1 MPKIKSN
8 RIAVYVYR
16 KTPAGPEFLQLLRAP
31 GQGDYGGIWSI
42 VYGGIKSGETA
53 VEAALRE
60 LREETGLKPTAFHQ
74 VEFLEMF
81 YHRGRDRVNV
91 LPVFAAAAPRN
102 HKVVLNDE
110 HSDFR
115 WVPSADV
122 EKSFLWR
129 VQRQAIAIITE
140 DIVSARSLT
149 LNLLKI
155 QPD

>member
-16 KTPAGPEFLQLLRAP
+16 KTPAGPEFLQLLRA
-31 GQGDYGGIWSI
+31 GDQGEYGGLWSI

-53 VEAALRE
+53 VKAALRE
-60 LREETGLKPTAFHQ
+60 LREETGLKPIAFHQ

-110 HSDFR
+110 HAEFR
-115 WVPSADV
+115 WVPLADAD
-122 EKSFLWR
+122 KSFIWR
-129 VQRQAIAIITE
+129 VQRQAVAIITE
-140 DIVSARSLT
+140 DIISARSPALD
-149 LNLLKI
+149 LLKI
-155 QPD
+155 FAE

>member
-16 KTPAGPEFLQLLRAP
+16 KTPGGPEFLQLLRAP

-60 LREETGLKPTAFHQ
+60 LREETGLKPAAFHQ

-110 HSDFR
+110 HTDFR

-140 DIVSARSLT
+140 DIISARSLA

-155 QPD
+155 DAD

>member
-60 LREETGLKPTAFHQ
+60 LREETGLKPAAFHQ

-110 HSDFR
+110 HTDFR

-140 DIVSARSLT
+140 DIISSRSLA

-155 QPD
+155 DAD